1 MQIHEITFKKRVNEG
16 FMDAVKGIGSIAAGG
31 VNQALGTNIG
41 GTMAGAQMGAGSIA
55 AQKASTQLA
64 ATLAPKIAQEQSK
77 LWSQNIRG
85 MMQNQ
90 QVMSPSD
97 LDKNELV
104 KAVNDQ
110 VNRLLQTYNVANWK
124 DLPNKVNPAAYG
136 GSGTQAAKKV
146 VQDMGMAI
154 NNLVKNVYAPGA
166 KTTNIQQANDAAW
179 KQIADMVIQ
188 IQNLSQFASGTG
200 AAKAGQPAQAQ
211 QASAARAVST
221 GGVASPSTQ
230 AAMAALGTNPQ
241 GLAQLNALV
250 KRSGGQKMNPTG
262 NQYVDALL
270 KTAKLL

>member
-1 MQIHEITFKKRVNEG
+1 MQIHEITFKKPVNEG
-16 FMDAVKGIGSIAAGG
+16 VMDAIKGIGSIAAGG

-41 GTMAGAQMGAGSIA
+41 GAMAGAQMGAGSIA

-64 ATLAPKIAQEQSK
+64 ATLAPKIAQEQAK
-77 LWSQNIRG
+77 LWNQNIQG

-97 LDKNELV
+97 LDKNTLV

-146 VQDMGMAI
+146 VQDMGIAI
-154 NNLVKNVYAPGA
+154 SNLVKNVYAPGA
-166 KTTNIQQANDAAW
+166 KTTNIQQANEAAW

-188 IQNLSQFASGTG
+188 IQNLSQFAAGTPG
-200 AAKAGQPAQAQ
+200 AATAGQPAQ
-211 QASAARAVST
+211 QASAAKTAPAT
-221 GGVASPSTQ
+221 GGASSPATQ
-230 AAMAALGTNPQ
+230 AALAALGTDAQ
-241 GLAQLNALV
+241 GLAKLNALV
-250 KRSGGQKMNPTG
+250 KRSGAQKMNPTG

-270 KTAKLL
+270 KSAKLL